1 MKSIFLDT
9 GFIIAL
15 ELKNDQYH
23 KVANKLWVNLLKK
36 HRFFITT
43 SYIFDEIVTF
53 FNSCG
58 HHSNAVKIGN
68 ILLNS
73 PSIQFIQV
81 DEILFNEGWKFF
93 QKHSD
98 KTYSLTDCISFA
110 IMKKEKINSAL
121 TFDKHFTQAGFVK
134 LPK

>member
-15 ELKNDQYH
+15 ELKNDQHH
-23 KVANKLWVNLLKK
+23 KAASKLWRQLLEK
-36 HRFFITT
+36 HRSFITT

-58 HHSNAVKIGN
+58 HHSNAMEIGN

-73 PSIQFIQV
+73 PSIQFLQV
-81 DEILFNEGWKFF
+81 E
-93 QKHSD
+93 
-98 KTYSLTDCISFA
+98 
-110 IMKKEKINSAL
+110 
-121 TFDKHFTQAGFVK
+121 
-134 LPK
+134 